1 MPMIHNEDGVKRAVK
16 KLLVKYGWFFWM
28 PPANAFGRSGISD
41 FHALKQGKF
50 MAIETK
56 YGYNKPTPLQ
66 QQFLKD
72 VMRNDGH
79 VLVVNE
85 NNLDELEDF
94 LRSM

>member
-1 MPMIHNEDGVKRAVK
+1 MIHNEDGVKRAVK
-16 KLLVKYGWFFWM
+16 KLLAQYGWFFWM

-41 FHALKQGKF
+41 FHALRKGKF
-50 MAIETK
+50 LAIETK

-72 VMRNDGH
+72 VMRNDGYT
-79 VLVVNE
+79 LVVYE
-85 NNLDELEDF
+85 DTLDELEDF